1 MNDPTLRAL
10 LEAVRSG
17 DLSLAAAE
25 QKLRGLPFEDI
36 GFAHIDHHRQLR
48 RGFPEVV
55 YAESKTPEQTAAI
68 MSRLTAGG
76 SKALATRADSAHFEA
91 VKAQVPEAQYYPMA
105 RVIAVGE
112 IPEPTSDDYI
122 VVVSAGTSDAPVAE
136 EAVVVARHFGCRVQH
151 VYDVG
156 VAGLHRLLAHLDVI
170 TGAAVVIVVAGM
182 EGALA
187 SVVGG
192 LVSTPVVAV
201 PTSVGYGTSLGGLAP
216 LFTMLN
222 SCASGVAVVN
232 IDNGFGAAY
241 FACSILRAICNRT
254 AKKEEV

>member
-1 MNDPTLRAL
+1 MNDAALRSL
-10 LEAVRSG
+10 LESVRSG
-17 DLSLAAAE
+17 DVPIDVAEASLRA
-25 QKLRGLPFEDI
+25 LPFEDI

-55 YAESKTPEQTAAI
+55 YAQGKTPEQTAAI
-68 MSRLTAGG
+68 MARLTAGG
-76 SKALATRADSAHFEA
+76 AKALATRANEAHFEA
-91 VKAQVPEAQYYPMA
+91 VKARVPAAHYHEMA

-112 IPEPTSDDYI
+112 APEPMSDDYI
-122 VVVSAGTSDAPVAE
+122 AVVSAGTSDAPVAE
-136 EAVVVARHFGCRVQH
+136 EAVVVARHFGCRVEH

-156 VAGLHRLLAHLDVI
+156 VAGLHRLLAHMDEI
-170 TGAAVVIVVAGM
+170 GGAAVVIVVAGM

-192 LVSTPVVAV
+192 LVSAPVVAV
-201 PTSVGYGTSLGGLAP
+201 PTSVGYGASLGGLAP

-241 FACSILRAICNRT
+241 FACSILRALCART
-254 AKKEEV
+254 DKEES

>member
-1 MNDPTLRAL
+1 MNDATL
-10 LEAVRSG
+10 LELLSAVRCGS
-17 DLSLAAAE
+17 LSTDEALE
-25 QKLRGLPFEDI
+25 RLRSLPFEDV

-55 YAESKTPEQTAAI
+55 FAQGKTPEQTGII
-68 MSRLTAGG
+68 MARLADRGG
-76 SKALATRADSAHFEA
+76 LALATRASAAHFEA
-91 VKAQVPEAQYYPMA
+91 VREHLPEAHYYETA
-105 RVIAVGE
+105 RIIATGE
-112 IPEPTSDDYI
+112 PPEPKGERYI
-122 VVVSAGTSDAPVAE
+122 AVVSAGTSDSPVAE
-136 EAVVVARHFGCRVQH
+136 EAVITARYLGNRVEH

-156 VAGLHRLLAHLDVI
+156 VAGIHRLLAHLDLI
-170 TGAAVVIVVAGM
+170 GGAAVVIVVAGM

-192 LVSTPVVAV
+192 MVSAPVVGV

-241 FACSILRAICNRT
+241 FASSIMRT
-254 AKKEEV
+254 IAASAEAKD

>member
-1 MNDPTLRAL
+1 MNNSTLLTL
-10 LEAVRSG
+10 LESVRAG
-17 DLSLAAAE
+17 DVSTTEAME
-25 QKLRGLPFEDI
+25 RLRSLPFEDI

-68 MSRLTAGG
+68 MARLAAGG
-76 SKALATRADSAHFEA
+76 SQALATRAGVSHFEA
-91 VKAQVPEAQYYPMA
+91 VKATIPSARYYDVA
-105 RVIAVGE
+105 RVIAIGE
-112 IPEPTSDDYI
+112 APEPTGDEYI
-122 VVVSAGTSDAPVAE
+122 AVVSAGTSDAPVAE
-136 EAVVVARHFGCRVQH
+136 EAVVVARHFGCRVEY

-156 VAGLHRLLAHLDVI
+156 VAGLHRLLARLPVI

-192 LVSTPVVAV
+192 LVRAPVVAV
-201 PTSVGYGTSLGGLAP
+201 PTSVGYGASLGGLAP

-232 IDNGFGAAY
+232 IDNGYGAAY
-241 FACSILRAICNRT
+241 FACSILQAICART
-254 AKKEEV
+254 DKGES